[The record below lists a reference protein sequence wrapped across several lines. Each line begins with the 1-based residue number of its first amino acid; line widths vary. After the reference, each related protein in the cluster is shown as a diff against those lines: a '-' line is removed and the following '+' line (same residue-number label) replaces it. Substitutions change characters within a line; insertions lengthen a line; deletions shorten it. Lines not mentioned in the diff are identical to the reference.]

1 MSADKLRGD
10 WEKAEAKA
18 HRLTAQ
24 KDEIRDKLRQASEDA
39 GRAQKAYADAV
50 AAEAL
55 AGRDDLTDDEKA
67 ATADRLGLT
76 LP

>member
-1 MSADKLRGD
+1 MPR
-10 WEKAEAKA
+10 
-18 HRLTAQ
+18 
-24 KDEIRDKLRQASEDA
+24 
-39 GRAQKAYADAV
+39 RAQKAYADAV

-55 AGRDDLTDDEKA
+55 ADRDDLTDDEKA

>member
-1 MSADKLRGD
+1 MSVDKLRGD

-24 KDEIRDKLRQASEDA
+24 KDEIRGKLRQASEDA

-55 AGRDDLTDDEKA
+55 AGP
-67 ATADRLGLT
+67 G
-76 LP
+76 